1 MTADSPTDDEHTPRA
16 SLAAG
21 FIPGYPTNVRRTV
34 FLLGFGTSWM
44 LYLHRYTFALIKPKL
59 AEEWGVGKDELGIL
73 DSVFST
79 CYTTAQLPLGV
90 LGDLAGAHLV
100 LTVLILV
107 WSIGL
112 AMHALAP
119 STTMLWWARATLGV
133 GQSAVFAALN
143 RVTRTWFPTSTRAT
157 VQGFIGVFAGR
168 FGGLS
173 ANLLFGFL
181 LVGYFEIP
189 WRMAIYIFAGMGIA
203 QALAFA
209 TLFRNS
215 PRRHPRT
222 NAAEVALI
230 TGETSSETE
239 APSTKPAKLERREM
253 LQRMSPRSILNL
265 VALNIQSILST
276 VADNIYSNWIPLF
289 LAEVHALKFQEMGL
303 YSSLPL
309 LGGALGGALGGW
321 LNDTILKQ
329 TGNRRWTR
337 TGIALTGK
345 GLAGVVLLVAL
356 LTTYDN
362 PYVFCSMLFLV
373 KFFGDWSLTTSWA
386 TISDIGG
393 KATATV
399 FALNNSI
406 AGIGAILAPLMY
418 GYVAEYSDWK
428 TVFFIACG
436 AYFLCALSW
445 LLVNCTIPILR
456 DETPI
461 LRDETH

>member
-1 MTADSPTDDEHTPRA
+1 MTANSPSDDQHTRQDS
-16 SLAAG
+16 AG
-21 FIPGYPTNVRRTV
+21 TRVFSERPTNVRWVV
-34 FLLGFGTSWM
+34 FALGFGTSWM

-59 AEEWGVGKDELGIL
+59 VEEWDIGKDELGIL

-79 CYTTAQLPLGV
+79 CYTTAQLPLGI

-100 LTVLILV
+100 LTAMILV

-143 RVTRTWFPTSTRAT
+143 RITRTWFPASTRAT

-181 LVGYFEIP
+181 LVGIFELP
-189 WRMAIYIFAGMGIA
+189 WRTAIYIFAGLGIA
-203 QALAFA
+203 QAFAFA

-230 TGETSSETE
+230 NDETSSQAA
-239 APSTKPAKLERREM
+239 APTPSAQPVKLERREM
-253 LQRMSPRSILNL
+253 LRRMSPRSILNL
-265 VALNIQSILST
+265 LALNVQSILST

-289 LAEVHALKFQEMGL
+289 LFEVHQLKFKEMGL
-303 YSSLPL
+303 YSALPL
-309 LGGALGGALGGW
+309 LGGAIGGAVGGW
-321 LNDTILKQ
+321 LNDTILAR

-345 GLAGVVLLVAL
+345 GLAGIVLLFAL
-356 LTTYDN
+356 LTTYDD
-362 PYVFCSMLFLV
+362 PYVFCGMLFLV

-393 KATATV
+393 KATATI

-406 AGIGAILAPLMY
+406 AGIGAILAPAMY
-418 GYVAEYSDWK
+418 GYVAEYYDWK
-428 TVFFIACG
+428 TVFIIACG

-456 DETPI
+456 EET
-461 LRDETH
+461 D